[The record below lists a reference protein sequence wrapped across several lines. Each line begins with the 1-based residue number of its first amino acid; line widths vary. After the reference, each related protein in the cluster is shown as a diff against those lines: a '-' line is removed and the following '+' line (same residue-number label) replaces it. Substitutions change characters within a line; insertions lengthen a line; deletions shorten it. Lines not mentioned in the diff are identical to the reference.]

1 MFKHPM
7 IPVTQTALA
16 VATVLA
22 LNSGTNTTA
31 LAGTAAKAPAESPI
45 AAPIEVSIEAGSE
58 GDRVTYSAPGARLD
72 RILGAIAE
80 AAGFKLAI
88 RGDLS
93 RPAQAIRMSTV
104 PLDRAIRRLAGNT
117 SMVMIFDP
125 ENSGGRRVAE
135 VRLYARP

>member
-1 MFKHPM
+1 MFKRMTTPFNR
-7 IPVTQTALA
+7 TALA
-16 VATVLA
+16 SSMVLA
-22 LNSGTNTTA
+22 LTLAAAAGAKAGTTA
-31 LAGTAAKAPAESPI
+31 EASAERAI
-45 AAPIEVSIEAGSE
+45 DVTIEAGPE

-72 RILGAIAE
+72 QILRALAE

-93 RPAQAIRMSTV
+93 RPAQATRMSTV

-125 ENSGGRRVAE
+125 ESSGSRRVAE

>member
-1 MFKHPM
+1 MDHAAA
-7 IPVTQTALA
+7 TAGAEVRIVGQVVEVRAQLDGLESA
-16 VATVLA
+16 H
-22 LNSGTNTTA
+22 
-31 LAGTAAKAPAESPI
+31 AGTTLAAAKSAI
-45 AAPIEVSIEAGSE
+45 AVTIEAGPE
-58 GDRVTYSAPGARLD
+58 GARVSYSAPGARLD

-80 AAGFKLAI
+80 AAGFRLAI

-93 RPAQAIRMSTV
+93 RPAQATRISTV

-125 ENSGGRRVAE
+125 ESSGGRRVAE

>member
-1 MFKHPM
+1 MFPHP
-7 IPVTQTALA
+7 IISCTAKALLLTMSLTLA
-16 VATVLA
+16 AA
-22 LNSGTNTTA
+22 
-31 LAGTAAKAPAESPI
+31 TAAQAGATLAAANPAI
-45 AAPIEVSIEAGSE
+45 AVTIEAGPE

-72 RILGAIAE
+72 RILRALAE

-93 RPAQAIRMSTV
+93 RPAQATRMSSV

-125 ENSGGRRVAE
+125 ESSGAQRVAE
-135 VRLYARP
+135 VRLCARK